1 MNQDKK
7 KTCLFIDIGG
17 VLLTDGWGHASRQLA
32 AARFGLDLPEMETR
46 HKMTFDTYETGK
58 LTLEEYLDRTVFYEK
73 RTFNKQDFRE
83 FMFAQSKQLPH
94 MIDFITALKNKY
106 ALKIAVVSNEGRELN
121 TYRIKTFGLGAFV
134 DFFISSCYVHLRKPD
149 ADIFKLALDIAHV
162 QPEEVIYIEDR
173 PMFVSV
179 AASLGIEG
187 IHHISYEDT
196 RNKLE
201 AFGFK
206 ELIMKMA

>member
-1 MNQDKK
+1 MKQDKK
-7 KTCLFIDIGG
+7 ITCLFIDIGA

-32 AARFGLDLPEMETR
+32 ATKFALDLPEMETR
-46 HKMTFDTYETGK
+46 HKLTFDTYETGK
-58 LTLEEYLDRTVFYEK
+58 LTLSAYLDRTVFYEE
-73 RTFNKQDFRE
+73 RAFSKQEFTE
-83 FMFAQSKQLPH
+83 FMFAQSKRMPH
-94 MIDFITALKNKY
+94 MIEFITGLKKKY

-121 TYRIKTFGLGAFV
+121 VHRIETFGLGSFV

-149 ADIFKLALDIAHV
+149 VDIFKLALDIAHV

-179 AASLGIEG
+179 AESLGIRG

-196 RNKLE
+196 RDKLE
-201 AFGFK
+201 ALGFTGT
-206 ELIMKMA
+206 

>member
-1 MNQDKK
+1 MNQNKK
-7 KTCLFIDIGG
+7 ITCLFIDIGG

-32 AARFGLDLPEMETR
+32 ATKFGLDLPEMETR

-58 LTLEEYLDRTVFYEK
+58 LTLDEYLDRTVFYEERAFSK
-73 RTFNKQDFRE
+73 EDFRE
-83 FMFAQSKQLPH
+83 FMFARSKRLPD
-94 MIDFITALKNKY
+94 MIEFITALKKKHN
-106 ALKIAVVSNEGRELN
+106 LKIAVVSNEGRELN
-121 TYRIKTFGLGAFV
+121 EYRIETFGLGAFV

-162 QPEEVIYIEDR
+162 QPGEVIYIEDR

-179 AASLGIEG
+179 AAGLGIAG

-196 RNKLE
+196 HFRLE
-201 AFGFK
+201 AFG
-206 ELIMKMA
+206 LTGM